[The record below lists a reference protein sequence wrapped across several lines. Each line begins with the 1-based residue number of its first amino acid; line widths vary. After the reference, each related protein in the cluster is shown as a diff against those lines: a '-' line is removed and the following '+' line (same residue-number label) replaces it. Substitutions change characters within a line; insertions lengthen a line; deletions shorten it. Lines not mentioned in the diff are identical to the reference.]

1 MKRDAIDFGKTNV
14 THLFVKLFIPT
25 FMGLLFGGL
34 LNLADGIF
42 VGRGVGS
49 HALAAVNIA
58 APVYMIFT
66 GIALM
71 FGAGVSVVAA
81 IHLSR
86 GNVKAANINVTQA
99 FTVSLLIVSLLVVL
113 VLAFPAQINRLFGG
127 SALLEPLVVEYLRY
141 VSVGL
146 LASVVILCG
155 LFVIRLDGSPRY
167 AMMTSV
173 IPACLNIVLDWL
185 FVFPLHMG
193 IKGAAMATSISELLG
208 ALMVLAYLLR
218 FTRQLNL
225 YRPKFSRKAVRL
237 TMRNTAYM
245 VRMGF
250 PTFVGETAMSCAMI
264 VGNFMFMSRLHEDG
278 VAAYSVACYL
288 FPLVFM
294 FGNAIAQSSL
304 PIISYN
310 HGLHDT
316 RRISKAFRLS
326 VGTAVVCG
334 LLITIAVALLATP
347 IVRLFLG
354 NEQSASAIA
363 VQGLPLFALGFVLFS
378 LNIVLIGYFQ
388 SIEQAR
394 AATAFMLLRGYIL
407 IIPCFILLPRL
418 LGNNGL
424 WLAVPVTELLTLLV
438 IAWWLLTHRTTAEG

>member
-1 MKRDAIDFGKTNV
+1 MKRDEIDFGKTSV
-14 THLFVKLFIPT
+14 TRLFVELFIPT
-25 FMGLLFGGL
+25 FLGLLFGAM

-49 HALAAVNIA
+49 DALAAVNIA
-58 APVYMIFT
+58 APVFMLFS

-99 FTVSLLIVSLLVVL
+99 FTVSLLLVGILLVF
-113 VLAFPAQINRLFGG
+113 VLAFPSQVNVLFGG
-127 SALLEPLVVEYLRY
+127 SKVLEPYVVDYLRY

-146 LASVVILCG
+146 LGSVITLCG

-167 AMMTSV
+167 AMMVSV
-173 IPACLNIVLDWL
+173 VPATLNIGLDWL
-185 FVFPLHMG
+185 MVFPLHMG
-193 IKGAAMATSISELLG
+193 IKGAALATSVAEVVG
-208 ALMVLAYLLR
+208 VVMVVAYVAR
-218 FTRQLNL
+218 FTRTISL
-225 YRPKFSRKAVRL
+225 YRPKFSPKALRL
-237 TMRNTAYM
+237 TLRNTGYM

-264 VGNFMFMSRLHEDG
+264 VGNYMFMSRLHEDG
-278 VAAYSVACYL
+278 VAAFSVACYL

-310 HGLHDT
+310 HGLNDT
-316 RRISKAFRLS
+316 GRIRQTFRLS
-326 VGTAVVCG
+326 VGTTTVCG
-334 LLITIAVALLATP
+334 LLISLAVIALTPAVVHLFLGDAHAPTVIAVA
-347 IVRLFLG
+347 
-354 NEQSASAIA
+354 
-363 VQGLPLFALGFVLFS
+363 GLPLFAVGFGFFS

-388 SIEQAR
+388 SLEQAR
-394 AATAFMLLRGYIL
+394 TATLFMLLRGYVL
-407 IIPCFILLPRL
+407 VIPCFIFLPRL
-418 LGNNGL
+418 IGDAGL
-424 WLAVPVTELLTLLV
+424 WLAVPLTEALTLIV
-438 IAWWLLTHRTTAEG
+438 IVATLIARRS